1 MVEWDGWMDTDG
13 RLDPR
18 LSGDEARATTTG
30 DQSLYG
36 EIVGAL
42 SSLLA
47 QTMAKCFVTRHSQ
60 SRSIQCL

>member
-1 MVEWDGWMDTDG
+1 MDTDG

-30 DQSLYG
+30 DHYFVTVRLLG
-36 EIVGAL
+36 RF

-47 QTMAKCFVTRHSQ
+47 KRWPNAS
-60 SRSIQCL
+60 